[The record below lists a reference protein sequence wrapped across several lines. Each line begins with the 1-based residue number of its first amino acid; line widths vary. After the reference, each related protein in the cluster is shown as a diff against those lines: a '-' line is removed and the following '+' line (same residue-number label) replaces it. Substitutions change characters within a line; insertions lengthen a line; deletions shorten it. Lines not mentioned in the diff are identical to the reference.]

1 MAVAATVLSVLAVAA
16 MLVCLVA
23 VPFGLPGVWGMVV
36 IAGIGAAAGRIAL
49 STWLVLAVIAGV
61 AEVAEFLAV
70 KKVGTRYGGSGKAFW
85 GAVAGGIV
93 GALVGTPVPLIGSVV
108 GVFVGTFLGAGVV
121 TVLEGRSLVEA
132 GTVGWGA
139 LLGRG
144 LAVALKGAAGI
155 IVLLVTVVA
164 LFF

>member
-1 MAVAATVLSVLAVAA
+1 MAALAIVLSVLAVAA

-23 VPFGLPGVWGMVV
+23 VPLGLPGVWGMVV
-36 IAGIGAAAGRIAL
+36 IAGIGAAVGRITV
-49 STWLVLAVIAGV
+49 STWLVLALVAGIA
-61 AEVAEFLAV
+61 ELAEFLAV
-70 KKVGTRYGGSGKAFW
+70 KNVGARYGGSGKAFW
-85 GAVAGGIV
+85 GAVVGGIA
-93 GALVGTPVPLIGSVV
+93 GALVGTPVPLVGSFV
-108 GVFVGTFLGAGVV
+108 GVFVGTFIGAGAV

-144 LAVALKGAAGI
+144 LAVALKGAAGVI
-155 IVLLVTVVA
+155 ILVATTVA